1 MFRGGG
7 EAGGGK
13 KKNQVS
19 FIKSTPKFI
28 VQLKMGIVQKE
39 KDEEDEKLAKKR
51 RKYDDEEG
59 YNKFEE
65 LEKEE
70 KFKENEK
77 NETKEEQHSTITDNT
92 EKDIKN
98 LYPRHKTKEITGS
111 KRKNLDEYAF
121 KYEDDPTKG
130 RKKVQTNL
138 LSFTE

>member
-13 KKNQVS
+13 KKGQVS

-28 VQLKMGIVQKE
+28 ERLKMGIVQKE

-51 RKYDDEEG
+51 RKYEEEEG
-59 YNKFEE
+59 FNKFEHE
-65 LEKEE
+65 ENSEKI
-70 KFKENEK
+70 KENEK
-77 NETKEEQHSTITDNT
+77 IELNEKKEQNINEKI

-98 LYPRHKTKEITGS
+98 IYPRHKAKDITGI
-111 KRKNLDEYAF
+111 KRKNLDEYTS
-121 KYEDDPTKG
+121 KYEEDPTKG